1 VWQVRRKWLPH
12 REGIGV
18 RSRFRRVNK
27 KLPGQ
32 DRPAAPTQKPAKPV
46 EDRRTRWYDHLDGGG
61 CVDFDELA
69 ILVVVI
75 VAALLVIFVFPP
87 LVLIGVDLI
96 WAGFI
101 FLFTAIGRL
110 VFGRPW
116 SVVAAGAEGE
126 RREWKV
132 KGFRGAGQLRDALQ
146 AEFDAGL
153 DPRPDILGE

>member
-1 VWQVRRKWLPH
+1 MWQVRRKWLPH
-12 REGIGV
+12 RDGIGV
-18 RSRFRRVNK
+18 RARFRRVIK
-27 KLPGQ
+27 QLPGQ
-32 DRPAAPTQKPAKPV
+32 ERSAAPTGTPAKPA
-46 EDRRTRWYDHLDGGG
+46 EERRTRWYDHLDVGG
-61 CVDFDELA
+61 CGDFDELA

-87 LVLIGVDLI
+87 LVLVGVDLI

-116 SVVAAGAEGE
+116 SVVAATGNGE
-126 RREWKV
+126 PREWKV

-153 DPRPDILGE
+153 DPRPDILGG